1 MQSPGPPARGPEGV
15 RPHRGIHAAGL
26 FTVGGELL
34 VAREDVGR
42 HNAVDKVLG
51 WALREGRVPLT
62 GHVLVVTSRAS
73 FELTQKAHA
82 AGIPVLA
89 AVSAASSLAV
99 ELADRVGI
107 TLVAF
112 VRPPHFTVYAVSS
125 GWRCPRRWTS
135 GVDRRFDLATVV
147 EPTALD
153 RRRFDCGDGGKM
165 NETYLHT
172 PADEDG
178 YNDVAV

>member
-1 MQSPGPPARGPEGV
+1 MTATRFFVTSVRGAAQRTFDRTG
-15 RPHRGIHAAGL
+15 GLHAAGL
-26 FTVGGELL
+26 LTVDGELL

-89 AVSAASSLAV
+89 ASSLAV

-107 TLVAF
+107 TLVGF
-112 VRPPHFTVYAVSS
+112 VRPPHFTVYA
-125 GWRCPRRWTS
+125 GEQR
-135 GVDRRFDLATVV
+135 
-147 EPTALD
+147 
-153 RRRFDCGDGGKM
+153 
-165 NETYLHT
+165 
-172 PADEDG
+172 
-178 YNDVAV
+178 VAVSAVAGQASS